1 MVSWGVEEF
10 DAGNQKLNVKLKNK
24 QFMTVLSVR
33 LRSVERPRL
42 KGKKGVMNVHTNTP
56 SRLKLDTIAS
66 KAEDGD
72 MNDEDNEL

>member
-1 MVSWGVEEF
+1 MVSWGVEKF

-42 KGKKGVMNVHTNTP
+42 EDKKGVMNVHTNTP
-56 SRLKLDTIAS
+56 SRLKLDTTVS
-66 KAEDGD
+66 EAEEGD
-72 MNDEDNEL
+72 MKDEDNDI